1 MDPNVVETLA
11 IVTAEYEST
20 MTHAKSLKQQMDQLE
35 AKLHPEPVKTPS
47 AKVADA
53 KVADAKAK
61 KQ

>member
-35 AKLHPEPVKTPS
+35 AKLHPEP
-47 AKVADA
+47 AKPLAA
-53 KVADAKAK
+53 KASDAKAK